1 MKFLLRERKV
11 KAVAHITG
19 SLSISINSFTID
31 NTNCF
36 TGGGLLENIP
46 RVLPS
51 NLTVELDF
59 TRINIPPIFAWL
71 ASKGNISHE
80 EMQRTYNCGIG
91 LVLVVSPADAEFV
104 VESLLEHRG
113 DVIGRITERL
123 NDEPQ
128 VRINAAVFRQNMVRV
143 QRLLS
148 EPVKRVA
155 VLISGT
161 GSNLQALIDATR
173 NSTMGIRAEIV
184 FVLSNKENVMG
195 LERARLAGIDNT
207 CLSHR
212 QYKTREEFDAA
223 VTASLESRQVDI
235 VCLAGFMRILSSEFV
250 KRWKGRLINIHPS
263 LLPKYPGLHVQR
275 QALEA
280 GEKRS
285 GCTVH
290 FVDEGVDTG
299 AIIYQKSVAIT
310 DGETEESLT
319 KKIHRAEHFAYPYA
333 LRMLVNGA
341 AKF

>member
-1 MKFLLRERKV
+1 M
-11 KAVAHITG
+11 
-19 SLSISINSFTID
+19 
-31 NTNCF
+31 
-36 TGGGLLENIP
+36 LENIP

-51 NLTVELDF
+51 NLAVDLDF
-59 TRINIPPIFAWL
+59 TQINIPPIFAWL

-80 EMQRTYNCGIG
+80 EMQRTYNCGLG
-91 LVLVVSPADAEFV
+91 LVLVVNRTDKDYV
-104 VESLLEHRG
+104 IESLLEHRG
-113 DVIGRITERL
+113 DVIGSITKRM

-128 VRINAAVFRQNMVRV
+128 VRINAAEFAQNLVRV

-148 EPVKRVA
+148 EPLKRVA

-161 GSNLQALIDATR
+161 GSNLQSLIDATR

-195 LERARLAGIDNT
+195 LERARRAGIDSRV
-207 CLSHR
+207 LSHR
-212 QYKTREEFDAA
+212 AYKNREDFDAA
-223 VTASLESRQVDI
+223 MTTLLESYNVDI

-250 KRWKGRLINIHPS
+250 RKWKGRLINIHPS
-263 LLPKYPGLHVQR
+263 LLPKFPGLHVQR

-299 AIIYQKSVAIT
+299 AIIFQRSVAIAV
-310 DGETEESLT
+310 GETEESLT
-319 KKIHRAEHFAYPYA
+319 QKIHRAEHFSYPYA
-333 LRMLVNGA
+333 LRMLVNGQL
-341 AKF
+341 

>member
-1 MKFLLRERKV
+1 M
-11 KAVAHITG
+11 
-19 SLSISINSFTID
+19 
-31 NTNCF
+31 
-36 TGGGLLENIP
+36 
-46 RVLPS
+46 
-51 NLTVELDF
+51 ELDF
-59 TRINIPPIFAWL
+59 AQVNIPPIFAWL

-80 EMQRTYNCGIG
+80 EMQRTYNCGLG
-91 LVLVVSPADAEFV
+91 LVLVVSPPDADYV

-113 DVIGRITERL
+113 DVIGKIVARSS
-123 NDEPQ
+123 DEPQ
-128 VRINAAVFRQNMVRV
+128 VRINASVFAQNIVRV

-148 EPVKRVA
+148 EPAKRVA
-155 VLISGT
+155 VLISGN

-173 NSTMGIRAEIV
+173 NSTMGIRAKIV
-184 FVLSNKENVMG
+184 FVLSNKENVKG
-195 LERARLAGIDNT
+195 LERARQADIVNT

-212 QYKTREEFDAA
+212 KFKTREEFDAA
-223 VTASLESRQVDI
+223 VTSLLVRQQVDF

-250 KRWKGRLINIHPS
+250 RKWKGRLINIHPS

-299 AIIYQKSVAIT
+299 AVIFQRSVAIT

-319 KKIHRAEHFAYPYA
+319 QKIHRAEYFAYPHA
-333 LRMLVNGA
+333 LRMLVNGEV
-341 AKF
+341 KF